1 MRYTYTHSHTYTY
14 INTYT
19 HTHTYTH
26 SHTYTY
32 INTYT
37 HSHTYATAAIY
48 RRWWW
53 RWRWLIT
60 ETTMYQWHCRTQPLC
75 QCRPGQRLCT
85 ASNHQGHPGGTHQYR
100 HALELE

>member
-1 MRYTYTHSHTYTY
+1 MRYTY
-14 INTYT
+14 INTYINT
-19 HTHTYTH
+19 YAHSHTYTH
-26 SHTYTY
+26 SHTY

-48 RRWWW
+48 RRWW
-53 RWRWLIT
+53 RWRRLIT
-60 ETTMYQWHCRTQPLC
+60 ETTMYQWHCRIQSLC
-75 QCRPGQRLCT
+75 QCRPGQRLRT